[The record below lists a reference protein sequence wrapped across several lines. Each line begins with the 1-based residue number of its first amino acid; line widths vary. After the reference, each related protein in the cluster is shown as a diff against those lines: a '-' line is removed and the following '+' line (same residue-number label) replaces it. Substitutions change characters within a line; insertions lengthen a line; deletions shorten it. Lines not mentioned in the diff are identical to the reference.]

1 MSGLLALIC
10 NFWVSLLISVL
21 IAGWFIRRQIQFN
34 NFTKRNLKKY
44 SDFFAMKGAADGYAT
59 IDVGEPNDK
68 GVYKKHLLNVAR
80 EDAELHSLIQDINEY
95 LDSCK
100 GSATFEIMQNK
111 TERRITKLYDLATS
125 KASFPT
131 HYGLM
136 GTFVGVFLGLGM
148 FLLISFLSEGVTD
161 NAIQSLILGVLVSM
175 STSFIGLKMSTKAN
189 DEISDAKK
197 RIDEDKNT
205 FYEYIQNK
213 LMPSVDVSLTE
224 ALSKLHE
231 TVSDFEPSFSKVI
244 QGFKDTFEE
253 CTLAFGAD
261 FRLSVKNMVDA
272 VTDMGVNIEMIKN
285 NSKLLESLLN
295 KLTNSQWIEYM
306 NTFSDA
312 TERFKQVT
320 QSLND
325 FERARRMMLAAAQE
339 AINVQKTYNE
349 SLQIPRQIA
358 MEVNG
363 ILQRVV
369 TFERSINNLGVAI
382 SQTHMI
388 GDTELDEIRQQI
400 TAIKAKHKV
409 AEQYIET
416 SNNKLEMFFD
426 SQLIELKRLEKKYQ
440 DALEELFDSYENLT
454 KEHQDSINERNEKF
468 KAAIEEKFELSGVR
482 SELSELKKLPNIERK
497 IEDVKKGQEHLLKT
511 NEGIRKEI
519 NALNEIKEE
528 EQKPLFGGI
537 FGNKPNSA
545 AEREKKWQEQKE
557 EERRKQV
564 QRKQEQEEERRKQE
578 QRNAEEI
585 ERLKQ
590 LGEQSK
596 QEDDELKKILEA
608 QKKKYEGKTA
618 PEFASPPKEQIE
630 TPESNETSYEI
641 EEKKENGFVSRI
653 KRLFSRD

>member
-1 MSGLLALIC
+1 MSGFLALIC

-244 QGFKDTFEE
+244 TGFKQTFEE
-253 CTLAFGAD
+253 CTRAFGSD
-261 FRLSVKNMVDA
+261 FRVSVQNMVDA
-272 VTDMGVNIEMIKN
+272 VTDMGSNIEMIKN

-295 KLTNSQWIEYM
+295 KLTNSQWIAYM

-369 TFERSINNLGVAI
+369 NFEKSINELGVAI
-382 SQTHMI
+382 SQTQMI
-388 GDTELDEIRQQI
+388 GNTEIEEIRQQI

-409 AEQYIET
+409 AEQYIDT
-416 SNNKLEMFFD
+416 SNNKLEMFFEA
-426 SQLIELKRLEKKYQ
+426 QLKELKRLENNYQ
-440 DALEELFDSYENLT
+440 IALGELFASYENLT
-454 KEHQDSINERNEKF
+454 KEHQDSINERNELF
-468 KAAIEEKFELSGVR
+468 KAAVEEKFELSGVR

-497 IEDVKKGQEHLLKT
+497 IEDVKKGQEQLRST

-519 NALNEIKEE
+519 NALNELKEE
-528 EQKPLFGGI
+528 EKKTI
-537 FGNKPNSA
+537 FEKITGSGANA
-545 AEREKKWQEQKE
+545 ARS
-557 EERRKQV
+557 R
-564 QRKQEQEEERRKQE
+564 
-578 QRNAEEI
+578 EI
-585 ERLKQ
+585 ERLQKENDNLKMQ
-590 LGEQSK
+590 AQKESEELERLKALGQQSK

-618 PEFASPPKEQIE
+618 PEVVNPPKEPIE
-630 TPESNETSYEI
+630 TSDSNETSNKI
-641 EEKKENGFVSRI
+641 EEKKENGFVGRI

>member
-1 MSGLLALIC
+1 MSVFLALIC
-10 NFWVSLLISVL
+10 NFWVSVGISVL
-21 IAGWFIRRQIQFN
+21 IAGWFIRRQIQFD

-44 SDFFAMKGAADGYAT
+44 SDFFAMKGTADGYAT

-148 FLLISFLSEGVTD
+148 FLLISHLSDGVTD

-189 DEISDAKK
+189 DEISDTKK
-197 RIDEDKNT
+197 KIDEDKNT

-213 LMPSVDVSLTE
+213 LMPSVDVSLTD

-244 QGFKDTFEE
+244 TGFKQTFEE
-253 CTLAFGAD
+253 CTHAFGSD
-261 FRLSVKNMVDA
+261 FRLSVQNMVDA
-272 VTDMGVNIEMIKN
+272 VTDMGSNIEMIKN
-285 NSKLLESLLN
+285 NSELLESLLN

-312 TERFKQVT
+312 SERFKQVT

-369 TFERSINNLGVAI
+369 TFEKNINELGVAI
-382 SQTHMI
+382 SQTQMI
-388 GDTELDEIRQQI
+388 GNAEIEEIRQQI

-416 SNNKLEMFFD
+416 SNNKLEMFFE
-426 SQLIELKRLEKKYQ
+426 SQLIELKRLENNYQ
-440 DALEELFDSYENLT
+440 EALGKLFDSYEKLT
-454 KEHQDSINERNEKF
+454 QEHQDSINERNEQF
-468 KAAIEEKFELSGVR
+468 KVAIEEKFELSGVR

-497 IEDVKKGQEHLLKT
+497 MEDVKKGQEHLLKT

-519 NALNEIKEE
+519 NALNVIKED
-528 EQKPLFGGI
+528 EQKPLFGSI
-537 FGNKPNSA
+537 WGNKPNSA
-545 AEREKKWQEQKE
+545 AEREKKWQEQK
-557 EERRKQV
+557 V
-564 QRKQEQEEERRKQE
+564 EERRKQE
-578 QRNAEEI
+578 QKKAEDD
-585 ERLKQ
+585 ERLRK
-590 LGEQSK
+590 LGEQSLEEDRK
-596 QEDDELKKILEA
+596 RQEILEA
-608 QKKKYEGKTA
+608 QKNKYEGKTA
-618 PEFASPPKEQIE
+618 PKVAYPPKEQIE
-630 TPESNETSYEI
+630 TPESNEI
-641 EEKKENGFVSRI
+641 EEKKETGFVSRI

>member
-1 MSGLLALIC
+1 MSSFLALIC
-10 NFWVSLLISVL
+10 NFWVSFVISVV
-21 IAGWFIRRQIQFN
+21 IAGWFIRRQMQFN
-34 NFTKRNLKKY
+34 AFTKRNLKNY
-44 SDFFAMKGAADGYAT
+44 LDFFAMKGTADGYAT
-59 IDVGEPNDK
+59 IDVGTPDDK
-68 GVYKKHLLNVAR
+68 GIYKKHLLNVAR

-148 FLLISFLSEGVTD
+148 FLLISFVSGGVTD

-197 RIDEDKNT
+197 KIDEDKNT

-213 LMPSVDVSLTE
+213 LMPSVDVSLTD

-261 FRLSVKNMVDA
+261 FRLSVRNMVDA

-295 KLTNSQWIEYM
+295 KLTNSEWVKYM
-306 NTFSDA
+306 DTFSDSA
-312 TERFKQVT
+312 ERFKQVT

-339 AINVQKTYNE
+339 AINIQKTYNE
-349 SLQIPRQIA
+349 SLQLPRQIA

-369 TFERSINNLGVAI
+369 TFEKSINALGVDIA
-382 SQTHMI
+382 QTQMI
-388 GDTELDEIRQQI
+388 GNTEIEEIKGQI

-416 SNNKLEMFFD
+416 SNNKLEMFFE

-440 DALEELFDSYENLT
+440 EALEDLFKSYENLT
-454 KEHQDSINERNEKF
+454 QEHQDSIKERNEQF
-468 KAAIEEKFELSGVR
+468 KTAIEEKFELSGVR
-482 SELSELKKLPNIERK
+482 SELSELKKIPNIERK
-497 IEDVKKGQEHLLKT
+497 VEDVKKGQEQLRST

-528 EQKPLFGGI
+528 ENKSIFQKITGTGSNFA
-537 FGNKPNSA
+537 K
-545 AEREKKWQEQKE
+545 EREKERQEKE
-557 EERRKQV
+557 ERK
-564 QRKQEQEEERRKQE
+564 EQE
-578 QRNAEEI
+578 QRDAEEI
-585 ERLKQ
+585 EHLKN
-590 LGEQSK
+590 LGQQSREEDRK
-596 QEDDELKKILEA
+596 LQEILDA
-608 QKKKYEGKTA
+608 QKKKYEGKTI
-618 PEFASPPKEQIE
+618 SLDNNSHKEQSE
-630 TPESNETSYEI
+630 MPVLDEPEHKEKDEK
-641 EEKKENGFVSRI
+641 EESGFVGRI
-653 KRLFSRD
+653 KRIFTRK